1 MIECDQNRNSQ
12 NLKNIK
18 LEEKTVSD
26 QITTPSLY
34 FSTQV
39 EIPASSPAQRRQRP
53 LDSSLP
59 QLDLPGSTSALTSA
73 PELTPGP
80 KRPGTRPLGQTLA
93 PDPRKGNERARGPRS
108 LGLTRATWGLA
119 RAVSFAPAARPMSC
133 GPAWPASWGRS
144 GWPAPRPAAPP
155 AAQRRDSGRRATQS
169 PGRLALRRRALT
181 ELAES
186 APVHDSCEGDR
197 LTEQSADCHAPSST
211 TPPNAKPDCQADPQ
225 PGRPPLPDRPPP
237 SDPQWPAT
245 PQISRPPVAKKI
257 PHDETGPQLPG
268 SPQLPDRPPITR
280 QIPNCHALQTHGG
293 WGCGW

>member
-1 MIECDQNRNSQ
+1 VIECDQNRNSQ

-119 RAVSFAPAARPMSC
+119 RAVSFAPAGRPMPC
-133 GPAWPASWGRS
+133 GRPASWGRS
-144 GWPAPRPAAPP
+144 WWPAPRPAAPP
-155 AAQRRDSGRRATQS
+155 AAQRRESGRRATQS

-186 APVHDSCEGDR
+186 APSPRQLRRRPTYRAECR
-197 LTEQSADCHAPSST
+197 LPRALKYHAP
-211 TPPNAKPDCQADPQ
+211 KCQTRL
-225 PGRPPLPDRPPP
+225 PGRP
-237 SDPQWPAT
+237 T
-245 PQISRPPVAKKI
+245 
-257 PHDETGPQLPG
+257 
-268 SPQLPDRPPITR
+268 TR
-280 QIPNCHALQTHGG
+280 QTPIARQTPAVRPTMASHAPNFQTPSRQEDPP
-293 WGCGW
+293 